1 MAVDSTS
8 ALFVDPV
15 MTAAGEPRALV
26 KLTRLETL
34 WFNTGTLCNIACG
47 NCYIES
53 SPENDR
59 LEYLS
64 LDDVAGYLNEIEVK
78 GLGTTE
84 VGFTGGEPFMNP
96 DILAILRLTLNAGY
110 SVLVLTNAMRPM
122 MRPRIQ
128 AGLLDLKR
136 EFSGQLTLRVSID
149 HFDATQHEE
158 ERGSGT
164 WAPMIKGLK
173 WLHQNQFAFHLAG
186 RTRWGEDQQTLRQGY
201 RHMLTGLGI
210 TFDVDDPT
218 ALILFPEID
227 PDKAVPEITTSC
239 WDILGVEPENMM
251 CATSRMI
258 VKHKGDPAPS
268 VMACTLL
275 AYDLRFRLGSSL
287 AQSQQPVPLNHPS
300 CAMFCVLGGGSCSG

>member
-15 MTAAGEPRALV
+15 TTATGEPRALV

-64 LDDVAGYLNEIEVK
+64 LDDVAGYLDEIEVR

-96 DILAILRLTLNAGY
+96 DILAILRLALSAGY

-158 ERGSGT
+158 VRGSGT

-186 RTRWGEDQQTLRQGY
+186 RTRWGEDQRTLRQGY
-201 RHMLTGLGI
+201 RQMLTGLGI

-227 PDKAVPEITTSC
+227 PDKAVPEITASC

-258 VKHKGDPAPS
+258 VKHKGDPTPS

-287 AQSQQPVPLNHPS
+287 AEARQPVPLNHPS
-300 CAMFCVLGGGSCSG
+300 CAMFCVLGGGSCRG